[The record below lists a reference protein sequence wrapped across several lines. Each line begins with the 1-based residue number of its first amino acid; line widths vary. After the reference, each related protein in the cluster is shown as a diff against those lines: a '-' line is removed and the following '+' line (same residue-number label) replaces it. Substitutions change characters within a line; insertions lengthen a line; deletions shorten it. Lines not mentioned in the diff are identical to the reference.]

1 MKATVSAHTSQTDS
15 FIYRFH
21 SGEYQMLN
29 GNGTDFDLSNIID
42 FDNGIPGFE
51 ELSKFIILPL
61 KEYPPFQVFQSLEAP
76 PIAMFVIPIHYFE
89 SKQEIKINKVDLE
102 QIEAKSQ
109 DDTNVYFVIKMSQE
123 EKKFT
128 ANTKAPIVIN
138 PKILKGSQII
148 LDNPNLQIEHP
159 LDLA

>member
-61 KEYPPFQVFQSLEAP
+61 KEYPPFLVFQSLEAP
-76 PIAMFVIPIHYFE
+76 PIAMFVIPIHYFIG
-89 SKQEIKINKVDLE
+89 SKLSCIFFLILIFLLLYKHI
-102 QIEAKSQ
+102 S
-109 DDTNVYFVIKMSQE
+109 YH
-123 EKKFT
+123 
-128 ANTKAPIVIN
+128 NTHT
-138 PKILKGSQII
+138 Q
-148 LDNPNLQIEHP
+148 
-159 LDLA
+159 

>member
-89 SKQEIKINKVDLE
+89 SKQEIKIERIDLE
-102 QIEAKSQ
+102 QIGVRSQ
-109 DDTNVYFVIKMSQE
+109 DETDIYFVMKMSQE
-123 EKKFT
+123 EKIFT
-128 ANTKAPIVIN
+128 VNTKAPIVIN
-138 PKILKGSQII
+138 PKILQGCQVI
-148 LDNPNLQIEHP
+148 LDNPNLQIEQP

>member
-42 FDNGIPGFE
+42 CDNGIPGFE
-51 ELSKFIILPL
+51 ELSKFIVVPL
-61 KEYPPFQVFQSLEAP
+61 KEHSPFHVLQSLEAP
-76 PIAMFVIPIHYFE
+76 PIAMFVIPIFHFE
-89 SKQEIKINKVDLE
+89 SEQEIKIDKIDLN
-102 QIEAKSQ
+102 QIDAKSQ
-109 DDTNVYFVIKMSQE
+109 DQTDAYFVIKMSQK

-128 ANTKAPIVIN
+128 VNTKAPIFIN
-138 PKILKGSQII
+138 PKILKGCQVI
-148 LDNPNLQIEHP
+148 LDNPNLQIEEP